1 MGVGEQL
8 AVSLVVRVDAGQ
20 HVSKQ
25 PSQRVHVR
33 SGVGLCESELL
44 WGSETV
50 GAQCRGV
57 VRRIRRD
64 GPGDA
69 EVDQMRSVVGDNH
82 VGWGDVPM
90 DDAMPVQLG
99 HGIAQ
104 LADQLCRRAL
114 RKFSLL
120 LNDVL
125 QRPPRYVVIHHHE
138 MIGQLVCC
146 LDVWQAWV
154 RAGAESRPYV
164 ALGQLGWD
172 LLAHERTDAVDAD
185 QFGEAALTAS
195 ERALDA
201 VGVVDPHRVRG
212 LPIVHLAPQ
221 SWSLP
226 AILTRSRSTCS
237 MA

>member
-69 EVDQMRSVVGDNH
+69 EVDQM
-82 VGWGDVPM
+82 
-90 DDAMPVQLG
+90 
-99 HGIAQ
+99 
-104 LADQLCRRAL
+104 
-114 RKFSLL
+114 
-120 LNDVL
+120 VL
-125 QRPPRYVVIHHHE
+125 QFPIMADYCAIADGDTLIYATHGHTYNEQNLPPLHRGDILLHGHTHVPACVPHDTYTCMNPGSVAIPKAGSWHGY
-138 MIGQLVCC
+138 MIMENGRFQWKTMTNEVKM
-146 LDVWQAWV
+146 
-154 RAGAESRPYV
+154 EF
-164 ALGQLGWD
+164 
-172 LLAHERTDAVDAD
+172 AD
-185 QFGEAALTAS
+185 GK
-195 ERALDA
+195 R
-201 VGVVDPHRVRG
+201 
-212 LPIVHLAPQ
+212 
-221 SWSLP
+221 
-226 AILTRSRSTCS
+226 IL
-237 MA
+237 

>member
-1 MGVGEQL
+1 
-8 AVSLVVRVDAGQ
+8 
-20 HVSKQ
+20 
-25 PSQRVHVR
+25 
-33 SGVGLCESELL
+33 
-44 WGSETV
+44 
-50 GAQCRGV
+50 
-57 VRRIRRD
+57 
-64 GPGDA
+64 
-69 EVDQMRSVVGDNH
+69 
-82 VGWGDVPM
+82 M

-99 HGIAQ
+99 QGIAQ
-104 LADQLCRRAL
+104 LADQLCRSAL

-172 LLAHERTDAVDAD
+172 LLAHERADAVDAD
-185 QFGEAALTAS
+185 QFGDAALTAS

-212 LPIVHLAPQ
+212 LLIVHLAPQ

>member
-1 MGVGEQL
+1 MAPHGGRRAAGRIACRQGRRRSACIQA
-8 AVSLVVRVDAGQ
+8 AVPASTRPIGRRSVRTRTALG
-20 HVSKQ
+20 K
-25 PSQRVHVR
+25 RNR
-33 SGVGLCESELL
+33 RC
-44 WGSETV
+44 
-50 GAQCRGV
+50 QCLGV

-120 LNDVL
+120 LTTCS
-125 QRPPRYVVIHHHE
+125 QRPPRYVVIRPPRNDRATR
-138 MIGQLVCC
+138 ML

-172 LLAHERTDAVDAD
+172 LLAHERTDASMLTSSVRR
-185 QFGEAALTAS
+185 LTAS
-195 ERALDA
+195 S
-201 VGVVDPHRVRG
+201 V
-212 LPIVHLAPQ
+212 
-221 SWSLP
+221 
-226 AILTRSRSTCS
+226 RSTR
-237 MA
+237 